1 MNMRNLSALLLVG
14 AVFTLG
20 CQKSAAQA
28 PAPSAMTDEQKT
40 VYTLGLLM
48 GRNLQAFN
56 LTPAELEIVKAGV
69 AEAASNPK
77 AEMGGEEMVRK
88 VQELARTRS
97 LAKAEVEK
105 KKGQEFADKAA
116 TEPGAQKLPSGL
128 VYTQITEGT
137 GATPGPNDIVKAHYN
152 GTLTDG
158 TVFDSSVKR
167 GQPAEF
173 SLNGVIPCWT
183 EGVQKMKVG
192 GKAKLV
198 CPAAIAYGDSGR
210 PPTIPGGSTLVF
222 EVELLET
229 KAAPAAPVAP
239 PVAPVTK
246 PITPSTQPKK

>member
-28 PAPSAMTDEQKT
+28 PAPSAMTEEQKT
-40 VYTLGLLM
+40 IYTLGLLV
-48 GRNLQAFN
+48 GRNLQAFD

-69 AEAASNPK
+69 AEAVSNPK

-88 VQELARTRS
+88 VQELARTR
-97 LAKAEVEK
+97 AK

-116 TEPGAQKLPSGL
+116 AEPGAQKLPSGL
-128 VYTQITEGT
+128 VYTPITEGT
-137 GATPGPNDIVKAHYN
+137 GATPGPNDIVKAHYH

-167 GQPAEF
+167 GQPLEF

-198 CPAAIAYGDSGR
+198 CPSDIAYGDGGH

-229 KAAPAAPVAP
+229 KAAPAAPAP
-239 PVAPVTK
+239 PPAPAAKPVT
-246 PITPSTQPKK
+246 PNTQPKK